1 MKKIISIT
9 AISLA
14 ALFLTVSCHDPIF
27 YMISQEVVQEEGLQ
41 GDINSMVEFDNHL
54 YVANGKIYKKTARP
68 SRDTGRENGQWSE
81 SSTSGIGSHEFVF
94 FLAKDSTRIYAQT
107 YQFASD
113 NEKSLNLP
121 AAIRFYYST
130 DGSTWNKINVF
141 SITGQGSSTGDSWGI
156 GRARIFDNKAGSAYV
171 NLWNKDETYK
181 VYSLNGASI
190 SLYDSA
196 PDDSLGAA
204 GTQFW
209 KSPAICK
216 KGSTYYF
223 SFNSDKLYYYSGSAS
238 ISTLTLPTDPDNNTT
253 ELGIIPLDCD
263 DIQSIAAT
271 NDYLLL
277 GTRKGIARVKLNASG
292 EPESHTTNF
301 SNNAQSLVTG
311 IVPMVFVLEPT
322 ENEGQTDEYASMTV
336 GGVLSSSP
344 DTFDE
349 TGLYAYYPS
358 RGVWNRDGD

>member
-1 MKKIISIT
+1 MMKKIISIT

-81 SSTSGIGSHEFVF
+81 SSTSGIGSHEFVL

-121 AAIRFYYST
+121 AAIRFYYSE

-156 GRARIFDNKAGSAYV
+156 GRARIFDNKADAAYV

-190 SLYDSA
+190 SLYGSA

-204 GTQFW
+204 GNQFW
-209 KSPAICK
+209 KTPAICK
-216 KGSTYYF
+216 KDSTYYY
-223 SFNSDKLYYYSGSAS
+223 SLNSKTLYYGSSTDTSAS
-238 ISTLTLPTDPDNNTT
+238 STHSV
-253 ELGIIPLDCD
+253 ELDCD

-311 IVPMVFVLEPT
+311 IVPMVFVLDPT
-322 ENEGQTDEYASMTV
+322 KNEGQTDEYASMTV